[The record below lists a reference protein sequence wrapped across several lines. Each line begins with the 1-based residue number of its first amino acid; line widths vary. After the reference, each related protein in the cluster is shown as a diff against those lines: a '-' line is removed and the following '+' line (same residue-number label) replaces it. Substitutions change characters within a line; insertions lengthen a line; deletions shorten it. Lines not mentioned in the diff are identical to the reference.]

1 MAKKR
6 MNMHIST
13 RLFEQISLEIDQSY
27 ADEFQIQHID
37 INKIKR
43 HKVKKNTASTFTSM
57 TKKSRTPCILI
68 CLANKYKLL
77 PFCDVK
83 LGMYYYVRAIG
94 TNLLLLN

>member
-37 INKIKR
+37 INKIKSVAR
-43 HKVKKNTASTFTSM
+43 MLSELSTESDSEAINLVNQYIAGI
-57 TKKSRTPCILI
+57 KLI
-68 CLANKYKLL
+68 CK
-77 PFCDVK
+77 
-83 LGMYYYVRAIG
+83 G
-94 TNLLLLN
+94 